1 MMHSRWVLQR
11 TVPGLVHRALHYPA
25 NAAASNIRLS
35 WSKEI
40 MNKVVPFTGDLIGT
54 NQISFEGAAVR
65 YYSDSL
71 ESGIPAAAAPRH
83 VEASWVEIILPFS
96 DHLKLRND
104 IMLSDQKTIRY
115 GKLFEILDSLA
126 ADVAMRHA
134 GGREAST
141 GQYTMTIVTAA
152 VDTMHIYRDIDVLSD
167 VVLRGYI
174 GHVGSS
180 SMEVCID
187 ILNTSEEVLGQTMFI
202 MVARDPA
209 TGKAV
214 QVPKLDMDSADGK
227 NRYLHGELR
236 AKARKQKRASSLS
249 KNAPMSS
256 EIELIHSLYLQSVQ
270 LKKQKDAIMK
280 TPLSTNDKDLSEAA
294 TIKVNCANRPHYFFW
309 VMKFVCQVRWMK
321 DTVFKNVYLMYPQ
334 DRNLHGNI
342 FGGHILRRA
351 FEAARVTA
359 SIFFGT
365 EDKISFQA
373 VDEIQFV
380 KPVPVGSIVEFTSRV
395 TYSEMTACVVNVMAS
410 TVDVLSGVKD
420 ITNSFNYMFSVPIQY
435 VDRDSLALNSAIF
448 VGHNPRDEF
457 NLSCAVMDE
466 TILSG
471 IADSDTN
478 GQMKLPKVVPRE
490 YFEIV
495 YYLEGRRSLRHMLDA
510 KKRYEHENH

>member
-1 MMHSRWVLQR
+1 MMYSRRVLC
-11 TVPGLVHRALHYPA
+11 PLSGALSRALHYPGNGA
-25 NAAASNIRLS
+25 GSNIRLS

-71 ESGIPAAAAPRH
+71 ESGVPDAAAPRP

-104 IMLSDQKTIRY
+104 IMLSDRKTIRY

-141 GQYTMTIVTAA
+141 GRYTMTIVTAA
-152 VDTMHIYRDIDVLSD
+152 VDTMHIFRDIDVLSD

-209 TGKAV
+209 SGRAV
-214 QVPKLDMDSADGK
+214 QVPKLEMDSAEGK
-227 NRYLHGELR
+227 QRYLQGELR

-280 TPLSTNDKDLSEAA
+280 TPVGGSGAPTSDLSS
-294 TIKVNCANRPHYFFW
+294 IKVDCVNTLFF
-309 VMKFVCQVRWMK
+309 FCDDISPVR
-321 DTVFKNVYLMYPQ
+321 
-334 DRNLHGNI
+334 
-342 FGGHILRRA
+342 
-351 FEAARVTA
+351 
-359 SIFFGT
+359 
-365 EDKISFQA
+365 
-373 VDEIQFV
+373 
-380 KPVPVGSIVEFTSRV
+380 
-395 TYSEMTACVVNVMAS
+395 
-410 TVDVLSGVKD
+410 
-420 ITNSFNYMFSVPIQY
+420 
-435 VDRDSLALNSAIF
+435 
-448 VGHNPRDEF
+448 
-457 NLSCAVMDE
+457 
-466 TILSG
+466 
-471 IADSDTN
+471 
-478 GQMKLPKVVPRE
+478 
-490 YFEIV
+490 
-495 YYLEGRRSLRHMLDA
+495 
-510 KKRYEHENH
+510 

>member
-1 MMHSRWVLQR
+1 
-11 TVPGLVHRALHYPA
+11 
-25 NAAASNIRLS
+25 
-35 WSKEI
+35 
-40 MNKVVPFTGDLIGT
+40 
-54 NQISFEGAAVR
+54 
-65 YYSDSL
+65 
-71 ESGIPAAAAPRH
+71 
-83 VEASWVEIILPFS
+83 SWVEIILPFS

-280 TPLSTNDKDLSEAA
+280 TPLSANDKD
-294 TIKVNCANRPHYFFW
+294 
-309 VMKFVCQVRWMK
+309 
-321 DTVFKNVYLMYPQ
+321 NVYLMYPQ

-420 ITNSFNYMFSVPIQY
+420 VTNSFNYMFS
-435 VDRDSLALNSAIF
+435 
-448 VGHNPRDEF
+448 
-457 NLSCAVMDE
+457 
-466 TILSG
+466 
-471 IADSDTN
+471 
-478 GQMKLPKVVPRE
+478 
-490 YFEIV
+490 
-495 YYLEGRRSLRHMLDA
+495 
-510 KKRYEHENH
+510 